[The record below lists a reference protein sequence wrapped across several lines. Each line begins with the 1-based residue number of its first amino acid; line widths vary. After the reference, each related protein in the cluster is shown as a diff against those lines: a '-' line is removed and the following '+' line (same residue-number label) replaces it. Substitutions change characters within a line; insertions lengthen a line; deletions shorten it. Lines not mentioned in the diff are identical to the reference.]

1 MLAATATPTAHSEL
15 DYYRWLGVDAPSVA
29 AVVRRVEAGLPFGA
43 LERYRRLL
51 GLPSLQRTAELLSI
65 PTRTLYYRK
74 KARRL
79 TPAESDRLLR
89 ATRIFGLAADLF
101 DGDQEA
107 ARQWLFAPQWALA
120 DVPPIEYAQTELGG
134 REVEDLIGRIEHGV
148 LS

>member
-1 MLAATATPTAHSEL
+1 MIATATPSTAHSEL
-15 DYYRWLGVDAPSVA
+15 DYYRWLGVEAANVA

-51 GLPSLQRTAELLSI
+51 GLPSLQRAAELLSI

-89 ATRIFGLAADLF
+89 ATRIFGLAVDLF

-107 ARQWLFAPQWALA
+107 ARQWLFSPKWVLGDASPA
-120 DVPPIEYAQTELGG
+120 EYATTEVGA
-134 REVEDLIGRIEHGV
+134 REVEDLIGRAAHGV
-148 LS
+148 FS